1 MPSGSRFVSRTDALL
16 GNRLVVLAA
25 GGLFAGAILYANLA
39 RVSTTIAKFNRPNRS
54 EPLSPDELER
64 WLVTEKPRALRQL
77 LAAFGPDGRNAPGTA
92 AGVMIAS
99 PSRPGS
105 YLDKETENEN
115 YFFHWTRDAN
125 LCLRVVL
132 LKLNE
137 AESGVDLQYND
148 STSHQSQ
155 SESAVSFKRTLEVI
169 MKDSVIFNAQL
180 QQVLNLSGGPLDG
193 GLGEPKFLVDGS
205 RFDAPWRRPQNDGP
219 AIRASTMIQ
228 YAQHLINRRSKLE
241 KVFEYISTHL
251 YHKDNPNLQIQL
263 DVDHVCRS
271 WSAPSSDLWEEV
283 EANHGGH
290 FYTLMVQRKSVQDF
304 LDFTRSLPPE
314 KQPYDREKYLS
325 TLTKMDERLELFWNP
340 EGLPAREGGTPE
352 IPKNSFVSFSKKPHI
367 LPTLDRVDGQPKP
380 SQVDTAVLLAINHTN
395 GSNQSSNWLPHSD
408 RVLATLD
415 RLVEVF
421 EKLYPINRAKE
432 GTGIAI
438 GRYPE
443 DEYDGAKS
451 NSIGHPWFLC
461 THAVAETTYL
471 AINEFRKAT
480 TIPVTR
486 FNKSFFSRFLP
497 ELNASSVDGPG
508 PIITIDRGTDQF
520 IKLLNG
526 MSKWADRFLIDVTFK
541 HFDPSEGRI
550 SEQIDRKTG
559 QMRGARE
566 LTWSYASFLS
576 ALDAR
581 EGKIPGN

>member
-1 MPSGSRFVSRTDALL
+1 
-16 GNRLVVLAA
+16 
-25 GGLFAGAILYANLA
+25 
-39 RVSTTIAKFNRPNRS
+39 
-54 EPLSPDELER
+54 
-64 WLVTEKPRALRQL
+64 
-77 LAAFGPDGRNAPGTA
+77 
-92 AGVMIAS
+92 
-99 PSRPGS
+99 
-105 YLDKETENEN
+105 
-115 YFFHWTRDAN
+115 
-125 LCLRVVL
+125 
-132 LKLNE
+132 
-137 AESGVDLQYND
+137 
-148 STSHQSQ
+148 
-155 SESAVSFKRTLEVI
+155 

-193 GLGEPKFLVDGS
+193 GWVNPSFWLMDLVLMHLGGDLKMTGLQSE
-205 RFDAPWRRPQNDGP
+205 Q
-219 AIRASTMIQ
+219 
-228 YAQHLINRRSKLE
+228 
-241 KVFEYISTHL
+241 VFEYISTHL

-395 GSNQSSNWLPHSD
+395 GSNQSSHWLPHSD

-443 DEYDGAKS
+443 DEYDGVKS

-486 FNKSFFSRFLP
+486 LNIPFFSRFLS
-497 ELNASSVDGPG
+497 ELNASSVDDPG

-520 IKLLNG
+520 TKLLNG

>member
-1 MPSGSRFVSRTDALL
+1 
-16 GNRLVVLAA
+16 
-25 GGLFAGAILYANLA
+25 
-39 RVSTTIAKFNRPNRS
+39 
-54 EPLSPDELER
+54 
-64 WLVTEKPRALRQL
+64 
-77 LAAFGPDGRNAPGTA
+77 
-92 AGVMIAS
+92 
-99 PSRPGS
+99 
-105 YLDKETENEN
+105 
-115 YFFHWTRDAN
+115 
-125 LCLRVVL
+125 
-132 LKLNE
+132 
-137 AESGVDLQYND
+137 
-148 STSHQSQ
+148 
-155 SESAVSFKRTLEVI
+155 

-271 WSAPSSDLWEEV
+271 WSAPSKISSRLSRF
-283 EANHGGH
+283 H
-290 FYTLMVQRKSVQDF
+290 
-304 LDFTRSLPPE
+304 RSLPPE

-380 SQVDTAVLLAINHTN
+380 SQVDTAVF
-395 GSNQSSNWLPHSD
+395 GYQSYQWVESVFP
-408 RVLATLD
+408 LATSL
-415 RLVEVF
+415 RPEVF

-438 GRYPE
+438 GRYP
-443 DEYDGAKS
+443 
-451 NSIGHPWFLC
+451 
-461 THAVAETTYL
+461 
-471 AINEFRKAT
+471 
-480 TIPVTR
+480 
-486 FNKSFFSRFLP
+486 
-497 ELNASSVDGPG
+497 LNASSVDDPG
-508 PIITIDRGTDQF
+508 PIHPIDRGTDQF
-520 IKLLNG
+520 TKLLNG